1 MKPLWIEEYFILQL
15 KALISGFWRLGHQ
28 GCVSTLGC
36 LILTGMM
43 LFLHDFIQTPFLGL
57 EIYFVEIPLYQRN
70 QK

>member
-43 LFLHDFIQTPFLGL
+43 LFLHDFIQTPFPGL
-57 EIYFVEIPLYQRN
+57 KMCFVEVQRN